1 MWQKIKDGFS
11 GLFNFDFKFPNFKS
25 YLPKWL
31 GGEGKSLSSLF
42 SGGDSASQNTQT
54 AQIEKMN
61 TESDEKV
68 SEMADKVET
77 KTAEKKVATNLEEAG
92 ANAINIQLAE
102 LIEVTK
108 KSNKLISALNGNV
121 MAG

>member
-1 MWQKIKDGFS
+1 MFS
-11 GLFNFDFKFPNFKS
+11 G
-25 YLPKWL
+25 
-31 GGEGKSLSSLF
+31 
-42 SGGDSASQNTQT
+42 GGDSAS
-54 AQIEKMN
+54 EN
-61 TESDEKV
+61 TEVASV
-68 SEMADKVET
+68 T
-77 KTAEKKVATNLEEAG
+77 KMDSNPTEDLEEAITKNTTESNEAKKQVATNLEEAG